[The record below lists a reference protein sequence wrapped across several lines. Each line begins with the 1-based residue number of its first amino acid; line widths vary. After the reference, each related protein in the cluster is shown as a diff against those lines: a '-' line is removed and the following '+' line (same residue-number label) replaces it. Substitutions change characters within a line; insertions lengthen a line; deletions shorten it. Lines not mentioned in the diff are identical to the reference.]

1 VQVAVVEV
9 MAASPRAG
17 EGSDLPALRQL
28 DPRVRTAWRIGLMVR
43 AVIFTLLSTLIPG
56 SATGAPLLWAVP
68 PLVAVGMG
76 ALVIYWPGLRYR
88 HWAFRI
94 RRDDIYVRHGVLW
107 RTSSIVPHARV
118 QHVDT
123 ERGPVE
129 RWLGL
134 AKLIVFTAG
143 VHGARTVIPGLDA
156 EEAELLRDH
165 LADLGTT
172 DDAV

>member
-1 VQVAVVEV
+1 
-9 MAASPRAG
+9 MTASPAAV
-17 EGSDLPALRQL
+17 EGSAPPVLRQL
-28 DPRVRTAWRIGLMVR
+28 DSRVQSAWRIGLMVR
-43 AVIFTLLSTLIPG
+43 TVVFTLLSTLIPG
-56 SATGAPLLWAVP
+56 SAPGAPLLWLVP
-68 PLVAVGMG
+68 PVVAAGMI

-94 RRDDIYVRHGVLW
+94 RRDDIFVHHGVLW
-107 RTSSIVPHARV
+107 RTTSIVPLARI

-143 VHGARTVIPGLDA
+143 VHGARTTIPGLDA